1 MHLTGKSYFVP
12 LASDLHD
19 LSRYFSIFFAENRT
33 FHAHSGAITCLDYPN
48 PTAATLAHMR
58 TQLAELRQ
66 HRGFSALATSRFIS
80 NVGNGISPVA
90 LAFGVLALPGAT
102 AKDLSIV
109 MAARMFPMIALMLFG
124 GVVGDRFKRNRIVG
138 GADVIGSGFAAVSA
152 LSLIVGHSSVFLL
165 ALMGALFGILNALW
179 WPAMSGVLP
188 EILPKAKLQ
197 HGNAVISMTTNIGY
211 VIGALIGGT
220 LVTAFG
226 SGWAL
231 LVDAISFLIA
241 GILVWNL
248 DLPTIIREAK
258 NTVFQDLKSGWFE
271 FISRS
276 WVVTVVIAF
285 AIINLAFE
293 SMLQV
298 LGPLNFADI
307 ASGPKFW
314 SFNLAALTLGMLS
327 GSVIS
332 LKVHFPRPLLFAMLV
347 IAASSIWDLSLAMK
361 SPLWISLFCAF
372 FSGMAI
378 DIFMV
383 VWNTSLQAHIPEE
396 SYSRVVAYDA
406 FGSFGLSPLGIAIA
420 GPLAQAFGVSTM
432 IYVTGSLTLFAALAS
447 LLVKS
452 VRELKPVVN
461 A

>member
-1 MHLTGKSYFVP
+1 
-12 LASDLHD
+12 
-19 LSRYFSIFFAENRT
+19 
-33 FHAHSGAITCLDYPN
+33 
-48 PTAATLAHMR
+48 MR
-58 TQLAELRQ
+58 KQLAELGG
-66 HRGFSALATSRFIS
+66 HPGFSALALSRFIS

-138 GADVIGSGFAAVSA
+138 GADVIGSAFAAISA
-152 LSLIVGHSSVFLL
+152 ISLIVNSSSVLLL

-188 EILPKAKLQ
+188 EVLPKEKLQ
-197 HGNAVISMTTNIGY
+197 HGNAVIALTTNIGY
-211 VIGALIGGT
+211 VAGALLGGI

-231 LVDAISFLIA
+231 LVDAISFFIA
-241 GILVWNL
+241 GIIVWNL
-248 DLPTIIREAK
+248 DLPTIVRENV
-258 NTVFQDLKSGWFE
+258 NTVFQDLKSGWRE

-276 WVVTVVIAF
+276 WVVTVVVAF
-285 AIINLAFE
+285 AVINLAYE
-293 SMLQV
+293 SLLQI
-298 LGPLNFADI
+298 LGPLNFSKFDNGAQ
-307 ASGPKFW
+307 FW
-314 SFNLAALTLGMLS
+314 SFNLAALTTGMLI

-332 LKVHFPRPLLFAMLV
+332 LKVHFGRPLLFAML
-347 IAASSIWDLSLAMK
+347 IISATSIWDFSLAL
-361 SPLWISLFCAF
+361 SAPLWISLICAF
-372 FSGMAI
+372 LAGIAI

-383 VWNTSLQAHIPEE
+383 VWNTSLQSHIPEE

-406 FGSFGLSPLGIAIA
+406 FGSFGLSPLGIAAA
-420 GPLAQAFGVSTM
+420 GPLAELFGVSAM
-432 IYVTGSLTLFAALAS
+432 LYVTGALALLAALAS
-447 LLVKS
+447 LSVKS
-452 VRELKPVVN
+452 VRDLKLVRK